1 MEQSWIVSAPI
12 AITSTAAS
20 SLSSPTSVLDGH
32 EAGINWLR
40 IFATL
45 AIGILACLGAIY
57 VIAIKNRV
65 RGPWARS
72 LTGAS
77 IWRASGK
84 EEITLLE
91 YRKISPTLDLVR
103 VRDIDTEFLLA
114 VAASGTL
121 VLKQTVHSAPNL
133 EDQANWDKS
142 RAEAVQ
148 K

>member
-1 MEQSWIVSAPI
+1 MEQSWIVYVPV

-20 SLSSPTSVLDGH
+20 GLNPATSVLDGH

-65 RGPWARS
+65 RGPWVPS
-72 LTGAS
+72 LMRAS
-77 IWRASGK
+77 IWRASGQ

-91 YRKISPTLDLVR
+91 YRKISPTLDIVR
-103 VRDIDTEFLLA
+103 IRDIDTEFLLA
-114 VAASGTL
+114 VATSGT
-121 VLKQTVHSAPNL
+121 VILKQTVYSAPNL

-142 RAEAVQ
+142 RSEAVQ